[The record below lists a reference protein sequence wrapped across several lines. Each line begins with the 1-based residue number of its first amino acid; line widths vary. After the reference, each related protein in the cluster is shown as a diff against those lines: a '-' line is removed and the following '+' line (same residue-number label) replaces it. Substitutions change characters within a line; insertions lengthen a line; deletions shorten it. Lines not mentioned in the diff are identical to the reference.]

1 MWCYGSISIKRC
13 GQAGTIVL
21 LQCTDS
27 DAPNA
32 NTTGQYFHVSNRFT
46 CLRDKMD
53 MYLKKSQV
61 SIAILTSIF
70 GLAALAVSLHSF
82 WHRRQCDVGV
92 YTGLTRSSC

>member
-1 MWCYGSISIKRC
+1 MWCYGSFSIKRC
-13 GQAGTIVL
+13 GQADTIVL

-32 NTTGQYFHVSNRFT
+32 NTTGQYFHVSNMFT
-46 CLRDKMD
+46 CLRDNMD
-53 MYLKKSQV
+53 MCLKRSQV

-70 GLAALAVSLHSF
+70 GLAVSLHIF